1 MEGKQESL
9 VKQRKLSARE
19 RIDLLADAGSF
30 WELGAAAHSPVPGME
45 ERTPADGLIG
55 GMIRVEGREAV
66 VQAMDVRVLSGT
78 EGEVHLRKS
87 EFFYSYAKKRKLPLF
102 NLCEGGGLRMPDG
115 MGSDGISDKLFPRC
129 MLDHGRET
137 PVLTAILG
145 ECYGGPTWMAVT
157 SDFVTQVKGTGMA
170 VAGPR
175 MLEMAS
181 GERLTADDLGGTG
194 VHAVHTGHIDHIAET
209 EEDAIEMLRTFF
221 RYLPSNAEDTPPV
234 VHSGDGDRRID
245 VTDIVPAN
253 LRRPYDVR
261 AVIAAL
267 FDLHTFMEYRS
278 FYGKALITGFAR
290 LDGQVIGIVANQPM
304 QMAGAPGPE
313 ECDKAVDFICLC
325 DSYHIPLVFL
335 HDTPGFRISSQ
346 AEKRKMASKIM
357 NWNTALAKSTVPK
370 YSVVLRKSIG
380 AAYGN
385 MCGPGM
391 GADVVAAWPEAE
403 INFTGPEV
411 GVNVVYGK
419 HIQQAED
426 PKQERAKYL
435 EQWNFD
441 SSPMKAA
448 GKFLIE
454 DIIEPEATRSF
465 LLRFLRSAT
474 ASGPVKS
481 DRRLADWPMSQ

>member
-1 MEGKQESL
+1 
-9 VKQRKLSARE
+9 
-19 RIDLLADAGSF
+19 
-30 WELGAAAHSPVPGME
+30 
-45 ERTPADGLIG
+45 
-55 GMIRVEGREAV
+55 
-66 VQAMDVRVLSGT
+66 
-78 EGEVHLRKS
+78 
-87 EFFYSYAKKRKLPLF
+87 
-102 NLCEGGGLRMPDG
+102 
-115 MGSDGISDKLFPRC
+115 
-129 MLDHGRET
+129 
-137 PVLTAILG
+137 
-145 ECYGGPTWMAVT
+145 
-157 SDFVTQVKGTGMA
+157 
-170 VAGPR
+170 
-175 MLEMAS
+175 
-181 GERLTADDLGGTG
+181 
-194 VHAVHTGHIDHIAET
+194 
-209 EEDAIEMLRTFF
+209 
-221 RYLPSNAEDTPPV
+221 
-234 VHSGDGDRRID
+234 
-245 VTDIVPAN
+245 
-253 LRRPYDVR
+253 
-261 AVIAAL
+261 
-267 FDLHTFMEYRS
+267 
-278 FYGKALITGFAR
+278 
-290 LDGQVIGIVANQPM
+290 
-304 QMAGAPGPE
+304 MAGAPGPE